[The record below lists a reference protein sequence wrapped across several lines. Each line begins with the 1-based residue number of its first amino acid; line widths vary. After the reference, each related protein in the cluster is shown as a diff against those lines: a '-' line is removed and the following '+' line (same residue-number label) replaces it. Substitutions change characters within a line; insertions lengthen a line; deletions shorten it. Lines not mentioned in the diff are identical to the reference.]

1 MIIAFAIGVIGLV
14 GIGMMYYLS
23 KIYPM
28 YAFIL
33 IVYSINKVYISLRDK
48 LLWGVFLTFFIKSFL
63 KLYVNAAIG
72 VSEDEKSQTQRLVPF
87 VILLVM
93 SIAPLFMLTGLVN
106 LSNSFEDK
114 ESKRKY
120 GALTLNIRTDS
131 P

>member
-1 MIIAFAIGVIGLV
+1 
-14 GIGMMYYLS
+14 MYYLS

-48 LLWGVFLTFFIKSFL
+48 LIWGVFLTFFIKSFL

-72 VSEDEKSQTQRLVPF
+72 VSEDEKTQTQRLVPF

>member
-1 MIIAFAIGVIGLV
+1 
-14 GIGMMYYLS
+14 MYYLS

-28 YAFIL
+28 YSFIL
-33 IVYSINKVYISLRDK
+33 IFYSINKVYISLRDK
-48 LLWGVFLTFFIKSFL
+48 LVWGVFLTFFIKSFL

-72 VSEDEKSQTQRLVPF
+72 VSEDEKTQTQRLVPF

>member
-1 MIIAFAIGVIGLV
+1 VLIAFAIGVIGLF
-14 GIGMMYYLS
+14 GIGMIYYLS

-48 LLWGVFLTFFIKSFL
+48 LIWGVFLTFFIKSFL

-72 VSEDEKSQTQRLVPF
+72 VSEDEKTQTQRLVPF

>member
-1 MIIAFAIGVIGLV
+1 VIIAFAIGVIGLV

-48 LLWGVFLTFFIKSFL
+48 LIWGVFLTFFIKSFL

-72 VSEDEKSQTQRLVPF
+72 VSEDEKTQTQRLVPF

>member
-1 MIIAFAIGVIGLV
+1 MLIAFAIGVIGLF
-14 GIGMMYYLS
+14 GIGMIYYLS

-48 LLWGVFLTFFIKSFL
+48 LIWGVFLTFFIKSFL

-72 VSEDEKSQTQRLVPF
+72 VSEDEKTQTQRLVPF

>member
-1 MIIAFAIGVIGLV
+1 MLIAFAIGVIGLV
-14 GIGMMYYLS
+14 GIGMIYYLS
-23 KIYPM
+23 KINPM
-28 YAFIL
+28 YVFLL
-33 IVYSINKVYISLRDK
+33 IVYSIDKIYLSLRDK
-48 LLWGVFLTFFIKSFL
+48 LIWGVFLTFFIKSFL

-72 VSEDEKSQTQRLVPF
+72 VSEDEKTQTQRLVPF

-106 LSNSFEDK
+106 LSSSFDDI

>member
-1 MIIAFAIGVIGLV
+1 VIIAFAIGVIGLV

>member
-1 MIIAFAIGVIGLV
+1 VLIAFAFGVIGLV
-14 GIGMMYYLS
+14 GIGMIYYLS

-28 YAFIL
+28 YVFLL
-33 IVYSINKVYISLRDK
+33 IVYSINKIYLSLRDK
-48 LLWGVFLTFFIKSFL
+48 LIWGVFLTFFIKSFL

-72 VSEDEKSQTQRLVPF
+72 VSEDEKTQTQRLVPF

-106 LSNSFEDK
+106 LSSSFDDK

>member
-1 MIIAFAIGVIGLV
+1 MLIAFAFGVIGLV
-14 GIGMMYYLS
+14 GIGMIYYLS

-28 YAFIL
+28 YVFLL
-33 IVYSINKVYISLRDK
+33 IVYSINKIYLSLRDK
-48 LLWGVFLTFFIKSFL
+48 LIWGVFLTFFIKSFL

-72 VSEDEKSQTQRLVPF
+72 VSEDEKTQTQRLVPF

-106 LSNSFEDK
+106 LSSSFDDK

>member
-1 MIIAFAIGVIGLV
+1 VLIAFAFGVIGLV
-14 GIGMMYYLS
+14 GIGMIYCLS
-23 KIYPM
+23 KINPM
-28 YAFIL
+28 YVFLL
-33 IVYSINKVYISLRDK
+33 IVYSINKIYLSLRDI
-48 LLWGVFLTFFIKSFL
+48 LIWGVFLTFFIKSFL

-72 VSEDEKSQTQRLVPF
+72 VSEDEKTQTQRLVPF

-106 LSNSFEDK
+106 LSSSFDDK